1 MFIKKLGEKKNMSF
15 ARFEDWS
22 ACITEQK
29 KLGHDEESANNICE
43 TIKDRAEK
51 GILYKAEPTGL
62 EVLSKA
68 DEESLV
74 VGGFASYEIEDDDGD
89 IITVDA
95 QVKALHRFFSM
106 PPEYQAITVNHKEFK
121 IGQPTLKYTN
131 SQGESFYS
139 HVNEKGTYLISTI
152 RNDSLKTTQFYREQ
166 VKKGN
171 MTGYSITGLPLEKG
185 ETPKIITDLE
195 YHAVTLV
202 EKGVMKAVNPKTR
215 EVKVISKSD
224 NEKRLIFPSLPKIP
238 FKDKGNTKEAV
249 RVGQNT
255 QKADVST
262 ETILEKYGFNKAK
275 KR

>member
-1 MFIKKLGEKKNMSF
+1 MSF